1 MSRSPIRDALPTLII
16 CLLVLIVMGIV
27 FSWSYGGQ
35 TENQAEAT
43 APTEAREP
51 PKQTLIKPLA
61 TETVNGAV
69 YRLVCTSSKR
79 VLTVETSEGTS
90 TVVVG
95 TCSSR

>member
-1 MSRSPIRDALPTLII
+1 MSRSPSKAVFPILFI
-16 CLLVLIVMGIV
+16 CLLVLIGMGIV
-27 FSWSYGGQ
+27 LSWSYGGQ
-35 TENQAEAT
+35 TENRAETT

-61 TETVNGAV
+61 TETANGAV
-69 YRLVCTSSKR
+69 YRLICVSSKR